1 MRRLPVD
8 ANIFERMEDARERWN
23 VLNHPFYER
32 WSAGELT
39 TEALARYAGQYR
51 HAVAAI
57 ATMSESVAAAH
68 PERADLAVH
77 AAAEREHIE
86 LWDSFADALGA
97 KRDAEPTPETAAC
110 VEEWTGGDP
119 LSTLARL
126 YAIESGQPAIS
137 RTKLEGL
144 QRHYDMPGG
153 RATGYFTVHQTLD
166 SEHAA
171 EGRALLEEL
180 GSVGREDELVAAAE
194 GAMRAN
200 WLLLDGV

>member
-1 MRRLPVD
+1 MD
-8 ANIFERMEDARERWN
+8 ANVFERMERARDNWN

-39 TEALARYAGQYR
+39 TEDLARYAGQYR
-51 HAVAAI
+51 HAVGAI
-57 ATMSESVAAAH
+57 ATMSEQVAAAF
-68 PERADLAVH
+68 PERADLSEH
-77 AAAEREHIE
+77 AAAERDHVA

-97 KRDAEPTPETAAC
+97 DRDAEPTPETAAC

-119 LSTLARL
+119 VATLARL
-126 YAIESGQPAIS
+126 YAIESGQPEIS

-144 QRHYDMPGG
+144 ARHYDMPEGEPT
-153 RATGYFTVHQTLD
+153 RYFTLHQELD
-166 SEHAA
+166 HEHAA

-180 GSVGREDELVAAAE
+180 GHSDRDDELVAAAE

-200 WLLLDGV
+200 WALLDGV